1 MSKLIYLE
9 KTDIG
14 ATLTTWI
21 YCAFWQMWAAEQLGF
36 NSYIHWPDNDR
47 PGRCLKDLIDKERF
61 AKQPNMF
68 EWYFKQP
75 KYSNDFI
82 GRPSHIPHDIW
93 TWETWKDHT
102 PVSFMAQPLSVIKDY
117 YKKHLHFS
125 DEVEDRGN
133 LLKAKYKIDFSK
145 TIGITWRGTDIYL
158 ESANGYAGRRYT
170 PIELYYPWIEKALE
184 KIPDARIACTAEEE
198 GILDP
203 LLKRYPQAFK
213 IEEFYQAPK
222 GSKHN
227 PERFSPLSGFE
238 RGMQPA
244 LMVWLF
250 SKCAWLIKNRASTSA
265 VASWLSDGEIVN
277 INHGETLGF
286 PPHIDGVEYKGEVYL

>member
-1 MSKLIYLE
+1 ML
-9 KTDIG
+9 
-14 ATLTTWI
+14 
-21 YCAFWQMWAAEQLGF
+21 WAAEKKGLDA
-36 NSYIHWPDNDR
+36 YIHWPK
-47 PGRCLKDLIDKERF
+47 GLFLKRYEDDKKFSEM
-61 AKQPNMF
+61 PNAYD
-68 EWYFKQP
+68 WYFKQP
-75 KYSNDFI
+75 KTDHPDANSQV
-82 GRPSHIPHDIW
+82 W
-93 TWETWKDHT
+93 TWETWKDPS

-125 DEVEDRGN
+125 DEVENRGN

-170 PIELYYPWIEKALE
+170 PIELYYPWIDKALE
-184 KIPDARIACTAEEE
+184 QIPDARIACTAEEE

-238 RGMQPA
+238 RGLQPA

-277 INHGETLGF
+277 INHTEVLGF